1 MKNMRRCSAVWPI
14 AALLVFLALVGSC
27 STRKETPKEA
37 AVSSEASPKEESAPS
52 YVVQDLPG
60 GVLAGRVLFN
70 GKAPAPKVVQVNQ
83 DPDVCGTRREVYPV
97 EIEKGGIVDAV
108 VWIDDIHR
116 GKPFAFPEPVL
127 DQKHCSFVPHIV
139 LMKPGELT
147 TETSDPMSHNLH
159 TYAGFNR
166 NYNESVNQLRRS
178 LTMRFQRPERVGIR
192 CDLHKWM
199 QAYVVIAANP
209 YYTVTQKGGR
219 FELDGVPP
227 GHYHLKAWQET
238 LGEMEQEVVVEP
250 AKTTKAD
257 FNFKL
262 NSTPSGGGQ

>member
-1 MKNMRRCSAVWPI
+1 METTRGLSAFVAI
-14 AALLVFLALVGSC
+14 AAALFFLALVGC
-27 STRKETPKEA
+27 GNPRKETPKE
-37 AVSSEASPKEESAPS
+37 EARPTESTTKEESPS
-52 YVVQDLPG
+52 GYVVQDLPG
-60 GVLAGRVLFN
+60 GVLTGRVLLN
-70 GKAPAPKVVQVNQ
+70 GKPPVPKKVQVNQ
-83 DPDVCGTRREVYPV
+83 DPDVCGARLQIYSVRV
-97 EIEKGGIVDAV
+97 EKAGIVDAV
-108 VWIDDIHR
+108 VWIDDIKR
-116 GKPFAFPEPVL
+116 GKPFAFREPVL
-127 DQKHCSFVPHIV
+127 DQKPCTFVPHIV

-159 TYAGFNR
+159 TYAEFNR
-166 NYNESVNQLRRS
+166 NYNESVNPLHRS
-178 LTMRFQRPERVGIR
+178 FQMRFQRPERISVR

-199 QAYVVIAANP
+199 QAYVVIASNP
-209 YYTVTQKGGR
+209 YYTVTQAGGR

-227 GHYHLKAWQET
+227 GQYHLKAWQET